1 MNNTVEFEDIRIKLP
16 ELRTWFRDQEIFPTL
31 AELKLLMVLMSA
43 PCEIFSTDELVMRL
57 DLPSTQSLHVMI
69 AHLRE
74 KLDQQYIIT
83 MRGHG
88 YAFARESYS
97 QKAKES

>member
-1 MNNTVEFEDIRIKLP
+1 MHNVEFEEIKIKLP
-16 ELRTWFRDQEIFPTL
+16 ELRIWFRDREIFPTL
-31 AELKLLMVLMSA
+31 AELKLLMVLLSA
-43 PCEIFSTDELVMRL
+43 PRETFSTDELVIRL

-83 MRGHG
+83 MRGYG
-88 YAFARESYS
+88 YAFARGRN
-97 QKAKES
+97 